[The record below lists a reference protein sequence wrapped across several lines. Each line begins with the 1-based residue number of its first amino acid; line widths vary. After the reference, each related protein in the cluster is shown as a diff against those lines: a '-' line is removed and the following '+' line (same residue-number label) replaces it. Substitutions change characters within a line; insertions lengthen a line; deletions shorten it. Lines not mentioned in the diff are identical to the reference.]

1 MSNTDSGG
9 TAMTGK
15 AKEHEIRIMGIG
27 LAALALL
34 AAVAALWFASAIGDQ
49 LHAPSLG
56 GAQVSQSSG

>member
-15 AKEHEIRIMGIG
+15 AREHEVRIMGIG

-34 AAVAALWFASAIGDQ
+34 AAVAALWVASAVGDH
-49 LHAPSLG
+49 LRAPSLG